1 MCALPKA
8 RTALKHPTQYC
19 RMESMDFRSQAF
31 SDAALLLVQ
40 TTGCSLMVC
49 RQELFI
55 AETDMEQAYEVL
67 VARRAAEAAE
77 AAENTSH

>member
-1 MCALPKA
+1 MCALSQA
-8 RTALKHPTQYC
+8 RIALKLPTQYC

-31 SDAALLLVQ
+31 SDAALMLVQ
-40 TTGCSLMVC
+40 TTGCSLMLC

-67 VARRAAEAAE
+67 VARKATDAAR
-77 AAENTSH
+77 NRSH